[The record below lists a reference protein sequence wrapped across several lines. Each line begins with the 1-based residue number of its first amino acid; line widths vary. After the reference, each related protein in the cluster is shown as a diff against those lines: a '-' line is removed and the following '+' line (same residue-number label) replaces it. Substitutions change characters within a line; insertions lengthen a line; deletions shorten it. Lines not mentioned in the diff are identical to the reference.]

1 MSRIKNAFGK
11 GKAFIAYI
19 TGGDPN
25 IETTARLI
33 RAISAAGADI
43 IEIGIP
49 FSDPIAE
56 GPVIQAAS
64 ARALAAGCTSDKLL
78 NMVKELRNDI
88 NTPLLF
94 MTYANPVFAYG
105 KEHFMKRCAECGID
119 GLIIPDTPYEERD
132 EFAGACRQ
140 YGIDLI
146 SMVAPTSADRIM
158 EIGKVAEG
166 FLYCVS
172 SLGVTG
178 VRSKLTSEI
187 AAAINAVRRVS
198 DIPCAIGFGIS
209 TPEQAKQMAQYGD
222 GIIIGSAIVRIIAEY
237 GENSIEPVAAYVSQ
251 IKKAIVNS
259 FSSGSQ
265 VETELCLTGEVN

>member
-1 MSRIKNAFGK
+1 MSRIKNTFGK
-11 GKAFIAYI
+11 DKVLIAFV

-25 IETTARLI
+25 IETTKRLI

-64 ARALAAGCTSDKLL
+64 ARALAAGCTTDKLL
-78 NMVKELRNDI
+78 DMVAELRKDI
-88 NTPLLF
+88 KTSLLF

-105 KEHFMKRCAECGID
+105 KEGFMKRCAECGID

-132 EFAGACRQ
+132 EFAGVCSL
-140 YGIDLI
+140 YSIDLI
-146 SMVAPTSADRIM
+146 SMVTPTSADRAK
-158 EIGKVAEG
+158 EIAKVGQG

-178 VRSKLTSEI
+178 VRDKLTSEI
-187 AAAINAVRRVS
+187 ANVIKVVREVS

-209 TPEQAKQMAQYGD
+209 TPEQAKQMVHYAD
-222 GIIIGSAIVRIIAEY
+222 GVIVGSAIVKLIAEH
-237 GENSIEPVAAYVSQ
+237 GVNSIEPVAAYVSE
-251 IKKAIVNS
+251 IKKAIR
-259 FSSGSQ
+259 G
-265 VETELCLTGEVN
+265 TL

>member
-1 MSRIKNAFGK
+1 MSRIEKAFGK
-11 GKAFIAYI
+11 GKAFIAFI

-25 IETTARLI
+25 IETTAGII
-33 RAISAAGADI
+33 RAIAAAGADI

-64 ARALAAGCTSDKLL
+64 TRSLAAGCTVDKLFD
-78 NMVKELRNDI
+78 MVKELRKDI
-88 NTPLLF
+88 QIPLLF

-105 KEHFMKRCAECGID
+105 TDRFMKRCAQCGID

-132 EFAGACRQ
+132 EFADVCKQ
-140 YGIDLI
+140 YGIELI
-146 SMVAPTSADRIM
+146 SMVAPTSADRTAQIA
-158 EIGKVAEG
+158 KVAEG

-178 VRSKLTSEI
+178 VRTKLTGEI
-187 AAAINAVRRVS
+187 ASIINIVRGVS

-209 TPEQAKQMAQYGD
+209 TPEQAKQMAQYAD
-222 GIIIGSAIVRIIAEY
+222 GIIVGSAIVNIIAEH
-237 GENSIEPVAAYVSQ
+237 GENCLDPVTTYVSQ
-251 IKKAIVNS
+251 IKKAI
-259 FSSGSQ
+259 
-265 VETELCLTGEVN
+265 TEQ